1 MTPRLVFLSL
11 INGRFSHGLF
21 WNIVGTFFT
30 QGSTFLTSIAL
41 ARLLGVDIYGEFGM
55 ILSTL
60 LTVTGIAQVSTGF
73 TVTKYV
79 AEFRDIDKARA
90 GRILGLCSLLTLI
103 MGILA
108 TILLIFCVPWVS
120 ERIME
125 APRLETSLALASPF
139 VLFSVMNAY
148 QIGGLA
154 GLESYRN
161 ISISSAVL
169 GALNL
174 MLCSAGAFFGG
185 LNGALLGIV
194 VISILRWATYALILR
209 REAKKHQIFL
219 QRANL
224 AKESGVIF
232 KFALPAA
239 LSGLSYLPAIW
250 MSNAFLVQ
258 QAHGYSEM
266 GIYVATNNLK
276 MLFLLIPSLINGVST
291 SILNN
296 HKGQGNKK
304 SFNQTFF
311 FTMQVTLATSL
322 LGAICLFLGGEFLI
336 RRIFG
341 EAYFYEGTKLLI
353 SIMAVQVIVE
363 AAGIATYQIIQ
374 AQEKMWKSLFYIAIP
389 RDATIVFLA
398 YLLIPIYG
406 AIGLAAS
413 ILLGFCFAL
422 VMKIGIAYSLKFNK

>member
-1 MTPRLVFLSL
+1 MTPRLAFLSL
-11 INGRFSHGLF
+11 INGRFSRGLF
-21 WNIVGTFFT
+21 WNIVSTFCT

-73 TVTKYV
+73 TVTKYI

-108 TILLIFCVPWVS
+108 TILLLLCLPWVS

-125 APRLETSLALASPF
+125 APRLESSLALATPF

-154 GLESYRN
+154 GLESYRS
-161 ISISSAVL
+161 ISIFSAVL

-174 MLCSAGAFFGG
+174 MLCSAGAFYGG

-194 VISILRWATYALILR
+194 VVSILRWATYALILR

-219 QRANL
+219 QRTQL
-224 AKESGVIF
+224 ARESGVIF

-239 LSGLSYLPAIW
+239 LSGLSSMPAIW

-258 QAHGYSEM
+258 QDHGYSEM

-276 MLFLLIPSLINGVST
+276 MLFLLLPSLLNGVAT

-296 HKGQGNKK
+296 HKGHGNEK
-304 SFNQTFF
+304 SFNRTFF
-311 FTMQVTLATSL
+311 FTMRITLATSL
-322 LGAICLFLGGEFLI
+322 LGAICFFLGGEFLI
-336 RRIFG
+336 KRIFG
-341 EAYFYEGTKLLI
+341 EAYFYDGTKILI
-353 SIMAVQVIVE
+353 LIMAIQVIIE
-363 AAGIATYQIIQ
+363 ATGIAVYQIIQ

-389 RDATIVFLA
+389 RDAMMVVLA

-406 AIGLAAS
+406 AIGLATS
-413 ILLGFCFAL
+413 ILLGICFAL
-422 VMKIGIAYSLKFNK
+422 VMKIGIVYLLKFK